1 METKPNYGWIIESE
15 APAPPEGENTVHV
28 KESGGSLAGSSGGR
42 EWDVV
47 IIKEGSGSSGDY
59 SREVLERDVPSA
71 FPVGTKVYID
81 HPTESETYDRPER
94 SVRDIAGSIVEEP
107 YWSDEE
113 GGMRSRIKVTE
124 TWAPLIEQISDIIG
138 LSIRAQAIVSPE
150 ANESGRYD
158 IMGIV
163 PWPTNS
169 VDIVTVPGAGGRFM
183 EAVESIRATMT
194 NIEPKKEA
202 SVNLDDIQKVVTE
215 AIAPLIEAQNK
226 EPEAPTAPEHAENV
240 TKIIESKLPMK
251 LQVKIAEA
259 LDKNPEADVD
269 SLIESM
275 TEVAEAVREEAKAS
289 QEEINEAYLVKH
301 GKSDKATR
309 TIADFKF

>member
-1 METKPNYGWIIESE
+1 
-15 APAPPEGENTVHV
+15 
-28 KESGGSLAGSSGGR
+28 
-42 EWDVV
+42 
-47 IIKEGSGSSGDY
+47 
-59 SREVLERDVPSA
+59 
-71 FPVGTKVYID
+71 
-81 HPTESETYDRPER
+81 
-94 SVRDIAGSIVEEP
+94 
-107 YWSDEE
+107 
-113 GGMRSRIKVTE
+113 
-124 TWAPLIEQISDIIG
+124 
-138 LSIRAQAIVSPE
+138 
-150 ANESGRYD
+150 
-158 IMGIV
+158 MGIV

-183 EAVESIRATMT
+183 EAVESIRATIT

-215 AIAPLIEAQNK
+215 AIAPLIEAQSK

-275 TEVAEAVREEAKAS
+275 TEVAEAVREEAEAS
-289 QEEINEAYLVKH
+289 QEEIKEAYLVKH
-301 GKSDKATR
+301 GKSDKTTR

>member
-1 METKPNYGWIIESE
+1 MTSKDVRWVIESLTPVE
-15 APAPPEGENTVHV
+15 PAENETQVE
-28 KESGGSLAGSSGGR
+28 ESGSLGASAGAR
-42 EWDVV
+42 EWDA
-47 IIKEGSGSSGDY
+47 ILIKEGPGSSGDY
-59 SREVLERDVPSA
+59 YREVLERDVPSA
-71 FPVGTKVYID
+71 FPVGTKIYVD
-81 HPTESETYDRPER
+81 HPTESEAYDRPER
-94 SVRDIAGSIVEEP
+94 SVRDLAGSIVAEAS
-107 YWSDEE
+107 WDEAE
-113 GGMRSRIKVTE
+113 GGMRSRLKIMKQWV
-124 TWAPLIEQISDIIG
+124 PLIEEMGGEIG
-138 LSIRAQAIVSPE
+138 LSIRARAIVSPE
-150 ANESGRYD
+150 VNESGRYD

-183 EAVESIRATMT
+183 EAVESIRATIT

-226 EPEAPTAPEHAENV
+226 EPEAPTAPEHAENM

-275 TEVAEAVREEAKAS
+275 TEVAEAVREEAEAS
-289 QEEINEAYLVKH
+289 QEEIKEAYLVKH

>member
-1 METKPNYGWIIESE
+1 MTSKEVRWVIESL
-15 APAPPEGENTVHV
+15 APVEPAENETQV
-28 KESGGSLAGSSGGR
+28 KESGALGASAGSR
-42 EWDVV
+42 EWEA
-47 IIKEGSGSSGDY
+47 ILIKEGPGSSGDY
-59 SREVLERDVPSA
+59 HREVLERDVPGA
-71 FPVGTKVYID
+71 FPVGTKIYVD
-81 HPTESETYDRPER
+81 HPTETEAYDRPER
-94 SVRDIAGSIVEEP
+94 SIRDLAGTIVAEAS
-107 YWSDEE
+107 WDEAE
-113 GGMRSRIKVTE
+113 GGMRSRLKIMKQWV
-124 TWAPLIEQISDIIG
+124 PLIEEMGGDIG
-138 LSIRAQAIVSPE
+138 LSIRARAIVSPE
-150 ANESGRYD
+150 VNESGRYD

-183 EAVESIRATMT
+183 EAVESIRATIT
-194 NIEPKKEA
+194 SIEPKKEA

-275 TEVAEAVREEAKAS
+275 TEVAEAVREEAEAS
-289 QEEINEAYLVKH
+289 QEEIKEAYLVKH

-309 TIADFKF
+309 TIDDYKF